1 MNKQKGNVKI
11 LYDSNVQN
19 YMKEWS
25 TLKVERTYDYGNM
38 IDKLRNRKRTNSR
51 VLPGKNIR
59 WAGQYGQM
67 TKK

>member
-1 MNKQKGNVKI
+1 
-11 LYDSNVQN
+11 
-19 YMKEWS
+19 MKEWS

-59 WAGQYGQM
+59 WAGQYG
-67 TKK
+67 